1 MSYKP
6 SPQGPTEGEP
16 FASVRRVAEQSRS
29 ALADA
34 DIVGLGEDEARR
46 RVEAAGL
53 HFRPV
58 RAGDVMTADLSVTR
72 VTATIVD
79 GRVHE
84 ARVG

>member
-1 MSYKP
+1 MAYKP
-6 SPQGPTEGEP
+6 SMQGPTEGEP
-16 FASVRRVAEQSRS
+16 FESARRVAEASRS

-34 DIVGLGEDEARR
+34 DIIGLPEDEARR

-58 RAGDVMTADLSVTR
+58 GAGDVMTADLSLTR

-79 GRVHE
+79 DRVHE